1 LYLGFLAYEMGRR
14 DWRNA
19 TLILTVGLGN
29 GTGWALCQNWCWAPR
44 IWPGAGF
51 NWWRCWESCGG
62 ISIGLAYGLAY
73 YLANRRSSASDRAL
87 EAMGPAGS
95 HPNLERFGAYLGL
108 LLGLGL
114 SVRNGLKGWANI
126 YLGNEN
132 YWDRVLW
139 RVIGPLL
146 LLALVALPVWI
157 RLRPVPGTCQSKLP
171 SSSGTGPAGPAVPHG
186 DVFPHA
192 YRLAWL
198 VLLVQ
203 NAIAQLITGPHT
215 SWNET
220 AFSLYYVLLFLLSAV
235 ILHHFSQLRR
245 R

>member
-1 LYLGFLAYEMGRR
+1 MK
-14 DWRNA
+14 
-19 TLILTVGLGN
+19 
-29 GTGWALCQNWCWAPR
+29 
-44 IWPGAGF
+44 GAGTA
-51 NWWRCWESCGG
+51 SSPLPCGPREEEAG
-62 ISIGLAYGLAY
+62 TKPSPPLALRLHELASV
-73 YLANRRSSASDRAL
+73 RASDAL
-87 EAMGPAGS
+87 ASTPS

-132 YWDRVLW
+132 YWDAVLW

-146 LLALVALPVWI
+146 LLALVALPIWI
-157 RLRPVPGTCQSKLP
+157 RLRPVPGTYQSEP
-171 SSSGTGPAGPAVPHG
+171 PPSSGTGPAGPGVSHG
-186 DVFPHA
+186 DVFPQA

-203 NAIAQLITGPHT
+203 NAIAQLITGPRS

-220 AFSLYYVLLFLLSAV
+220 AFALYYVLLFLLSAV
-235 ILHHFSQLRR
+235 ILHHFQCMKVIRAAPPVY
-245 R
+245 

>member
-1 LYLGFLAYEMGRR
+1 M
-14 DWRNA
+14 
-19 TLILTVGLGN
+19 
-29 GTGWALCQNWCWAPR
+29 
-44 IWPGAGF
+44 
-51 NWWRCWESCGG
+51 
-62 ISIGLAYGLAY
+62 
-73 YLANRRSSASDRAL
+73 
-87 EAMGPAGS
+87 
-95 HPNLERFGAYLGL
+95 
-108 LLGLGL
+108 
-114 SVRNGLKGWANI
+114 KGWANI

-132 YWDRVLW
+132 YWDHVLW

-157 RLRPVPGTCQSKLP
+157 RLRPVPGTASP
-171 SSSGTGPAGPAVPHG
+171 TPAGVPHG